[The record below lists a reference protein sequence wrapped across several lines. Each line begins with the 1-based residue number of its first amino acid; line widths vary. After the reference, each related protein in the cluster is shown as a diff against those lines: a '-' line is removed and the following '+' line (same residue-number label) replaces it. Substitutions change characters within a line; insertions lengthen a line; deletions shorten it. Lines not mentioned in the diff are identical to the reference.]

1 MEENKQPVQ
10 APVTTLKIEQLL
22 EECMRRN
29 ASDLHLQF
37 GLPPILRIDG
47 VLTPVNN
54 VPALTEE
61 LVHDLVFAT
70 LDKDQQAVLMKDK
83 EFDYSFA
90 FGDLARFRVN
100 AFHERGKLAAAF
112 RLIPNHIKT
121 ITDLGMPSIVETFAN
136 YPRGLV
142 LINGTTGSGKS
153 TTLEAL
159 IDKINSERW

>member
-1 MEENKQPVQ
+1 MEENTQPVQ

-61 LVHDLVFAT
+61 LVRELVFAT

-90 FGDLARFRVN
+90 LSCGYWMRV
-100 AFHERGKLAAAF
+100 
-112 RLIPNHIKT
+112 
-121 ITDLGMPSIVETFAN
+121 
-136 YPRGLV
+136 
-142 LINGTTGSGKS
+142 
-153 TTLEAL
+153 
-159 IDKINSERW
+159 W